1 MLKNKANN
9 KKGFTLAELLIVV
22 AIIGILVAISF
33 PIFTSQLEKSRL
45 ATDQANEKAAK
56 SAAAVLV
63 LDETTESGIFYY
75 NPVTGKLVVKDDKSN
90 IAGYGKS
97 KNCKGK
103 IVKVTIDSDT
113 KEIKTSWD
121 TAETTATTPSGTD
134 SVLP

>member
-1 MLKNKANN
+1 MLKNKVNG

-75 NPVTGKLVVKDDKSN
+75 NPVTGKLVKDDKSN

-97 KNCKGK
+97 KNCKDK
-103 IVKVTIDSDT
+103 IVKVTIDKDT
-113 KEIKTSWD
+113 KEIKTSW
-121 TAETTATTPSGTD
+121 AEAGTTATTPSGTD

>member
-1 MLKNKANN
+1 MLKNKVNG

-63 LDETTESGIFYY
+63 LDETTETGEFYY
-75 NPVTGKLVVKDDKSN
+75 NIITGKLEDKNTN

-103 IVKVTIDSDT
+103 IVKVTIDSNT
-113 KEIKTSWD
+113 KEIKTSWA
-121 TAETTATTPSGTD
+121 TAGTTATTPSGTD

>member
-63 LDETTESGIFYY
+63 LDEKTESGIFYY
-75 NPVTGKLVVKDDKSN
+75 NPVTGKLVKDKKSD
-90 IAGYGKS
+90 IVGYGKS
-97 KNCKGK
+97 KNCKDK

>member
-33 PIFTSQLEKSRL
+33 PIFTSQLEKSRE

-75 NPVTGKLVVKDDKSN
+75 NPVTGKLVKDDKSN

-121 TAETTATTPSGTD
+121 KAETTATTPSGTD

>member
-63 LDETTESGIFYY
+63 LDETTETGEFYY
-75 NPVTGKLVVKDDKSN
+75 NPVTGKLVVKDAN

-103 IVKVTIDSDT
+103 IVKVTIDKDT
-113 KEIKTSWD
+113 KEIKTSW
-121 TAETTATTPSGTD
+121 AEAGTTATTPSGTD

>member
-1 MLKNKANN
+1 MLKNKVNG

-63 LDETTESGIFYY
+63 LDEKTESGIFYY
-75 NPVTGKLVVKDDKSN
+75 NPVTGKLVKDDKSN

-103 IVKVTIDSDT
+103 IVKVTIDSNT

-121 TAETTATTPSGTD
+121 EAGTTATTPSGTD